1 MPGESSQL
9 LDTLAKSTCGSCGIT
24 CEPGTQDISLCA
36 ARDISEIH
44 INAGDL
50 VDRIEIRYR
59 DGTSAIHGAKG
70 GNKMKPFLF
79 KPGEKLVR
87 ISVRQGDSLDG
98 CSFIWIPE
106 GARSGMEDVAEGVD
120 RSKHRHIG
128 RFSISC
134 DQKQGSVPASPT
146 LCSKLTVAS
155 VTPTNTEVDTS
166 LNMMTPSSNGA
177 TTAVQDGGTNGSSR
191 KTCRNH
197 RQ

>member
-87 ISVRQGDSLDG
+87 ISVR
-98 CSFIWIPE
+98 
-106 GARSGMEDVAEGVD
+106 AATRRSVRSSVIVAGPWWCWSM
-120 RSKHRHIG
+120 R
-128 RFSISC
+128 
-134 DQKQGSVPASPT
+134 
-146 LCSKLTVAS
+146 
-155 VTPTNTEVDTS
+155 
-166 LNMMTPSSNGA
+166 
-177 TTAVQDGGTNGSSR
+177 
-191 KTCRNH
+191 
-197 RQ
+197 

>member
-1 MPGESSQL
+1 MTPTPRIQLAQLGASAGCRLIRRRRAQDFEMPGESTQL

-70 GNKMKPFLF
+70 GHKMKPFLF

-98 CSFIWIPE
+98 CQFYLDSGRCSEWY
-106 GARSGMEDVAEGVD
+106 GGRGGRSGWTRPVW
-120 RSKHRHIG
+120 
-128 RFSISC
+128 
-134 DQKQGSVPASPT
+134 
-146 LCSKLTVAS
+146 
-155 VTPTNTEVDTS
+155 
-166 LNMMTPSSNGA
+166 
-177 TTAVQDGGTNGSSR
+177 TTR
-191 KTCRNH
+191 R
-197 RQ
+197 

>member
-1 MPGESSQL
+1 MPGESTQL
-9 LDTLAKSTCGSCGIT
+9 LETLAKSTCGSCGIT

-87 ISVRQGDSLDG
+87 ISVRQGDSCLPSRSVWPCPRLRVRTRARGMGDG
-98 CSFIWIPE
+98 E
-106 GARSGMEDVAEGVD
+106 RG
-120 RSKHRHIG
+120 G
-128 RFSISC
+128 RRC
-134 DQKQGSVPASPT
+134 VCLNLSVHT
-146 LCSKLTVAS
+146 
-155 VTPTNTEVDTS
+155 
-166 LNMMTPSSNGA
+166 
-177 TTAVQDGGTNGSSR
+177 
-191 KTCRNH
+191 
-197 RQ
+197 